1 MSRPTLRILAAILTT
16 LIIVV
21 AVSAFDRLPSS
32 LRAQIDSERGA
43 LGVAQGQLKTLQD
56 GVARETQAEASFFDA
71 VPASRQWPGQFR
83 EAARSLLSAG
93 RDVDELSRL
102 EKHGHY
108 GDRQHAELLLSHERG
123 LLNGALRQASA
134 AETEAAHWISRKHQ
148 LPAELQQMER
158 NYQFLHG
165 FDIAALASAIERAE
179 TDWPEK
185 KGDLESRLASVRG
198 VVRRGDGLWQSTAV
212 GRHEAAGGKIE
223 DRDVGTLLA
232 AADELDASAS
242 ALPKQAKEL
251 ESLADQLYDSWDKI
265 LVDMEVRG
273 VGSSR
278 DYDQKIRTVR
288 THLGVTTSEE
298 RWVSVSQT
306 TYEAMHNDLGM
317 AIEQKPAGKYDSEY
331 DHVAQPAGFAYVAPP
346 SEGSN
351 RYGHWEQRDGHSFWV
366 FYGQYALLR
375 DLLFN
380 SGYRPLDRGEWESYR
395 TERSRG
401 RTYYGQD
408 AEAGASAPKY
418 GTDGTTTQERYSG
431 STYAKSGGFRD
442 SPYASKRGSYRDSPY
457 ASPLA
462 RGEEADR
469 APKTF
474 GRNSRP
480 DEPRAAPPAGHS
492 YRPAPRPA
500 PRRSLGGGG
509 RRFGRRG
516 R

>member
-1 MSRPTLRILAAILTT
+1 
-16 LIIVV
+16 
-21 AVSAFDRLPSS
+21 
-32 LRAQIDSERGA
+32 
-43 LGVAQGQLKTLQD
+43 
-56 GVARETQAEASFFDA
+56 
-71 VPASRQWPGQFR
+71 
-83 EAARSLLSAG
+83 
-93 RDVDELSRL
+93 
-102 EKHGHY
+102 
-108 GDRQHAELLLSHERG
+108 
-123 LLNGALRQASA
+123 
-134 AETEAAHWISRKHQ
+134 
-148 LPAELQQMER
+148 
-158 NYQFLHG
+158 
-165 FDIAALASAIERAE
+165 
-179 TDWPEK
+179 
-185 KGDLESRLASVRG
+185 
-198 VVRRGDGLWQSTAV
+198 
-212 GRHEAAGGKIE
+212 
-223 DRDVGTLLA
+223 
-232 AADELDASAS
+232 
-242 ALPKQAKEL
+242 
-251 ESLADQLYDSWDKI
+251 
-265 LVDMEVRG
+265 
-273 VGSSR
+273 
-278 DYDQKIRTVR
+278 
-288 THLGVTTSEE
+288 
-298 RWVSVSQT
+298 VSVSQT

-351 RYGHWEQRDGHSFWV
+351 QYGHWEQRDGHSFWV

-408 AEAGASAPKY
+408 ADAGASAPKY
-418 GTDGTTTQERYSG
+418 GTNGTTTEQRYSG

-462 RGEEADR
+462 RDPEADR
-469 APKTF
+469 APKIF

-480 DEPRAAPPAGHS
+480 DEPGAAPPAEHS

-500 PRRSLGGGG
+500 PHRSLGGGG